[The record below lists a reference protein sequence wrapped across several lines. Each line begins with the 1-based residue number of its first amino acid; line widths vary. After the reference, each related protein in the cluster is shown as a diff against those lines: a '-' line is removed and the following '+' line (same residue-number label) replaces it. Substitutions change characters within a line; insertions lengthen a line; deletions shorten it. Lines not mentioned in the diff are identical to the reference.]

1 MSVYRGPTTSTAN
14 RVVLNIYDI
23 NENNNLLYPL
33 GLGFY
38 HSGVQVGG
46 REYTF
51 ANGSGIFC
59 HDPKDAPGAVFRE
72 SVDYGAF
79 EGTTKQLDDILSE
92 LRSQF
97 QGDSYHIMMKNCNS
111 FSDALLVQIVHKNI
125 PGVMCYRS

>member
-1 MSVYRGPTTSTAN
+1 MSVFRGGSTSTYN
-14 RVVLNIYDI
+14 RVLLNIYDI
-23 NENNNLLYPL
+23 NENNGLLYPL

-51 ANGSGIFC
+51 AAGSGIFS

-79 EGTTKQLDDILSE
+79 DGGSTQLDDIISE
-92 LRSQF
+92 LRPEF
-97 QGDSYHIMMKNCNS
+97 QGDSYNVMMKNCNS
-111 FSDALLVQIVHKNI
+111 FSDAFLQRIAHRSI
-125 PGVMCYRS
+125 PGTLEC